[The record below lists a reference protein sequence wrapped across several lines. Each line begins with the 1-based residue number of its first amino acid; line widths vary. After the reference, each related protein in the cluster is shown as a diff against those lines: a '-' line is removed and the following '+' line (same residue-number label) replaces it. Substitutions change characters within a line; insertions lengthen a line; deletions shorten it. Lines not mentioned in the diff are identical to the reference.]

1 MIKNIKTAV
10 ILCGGKGTRLGIITK
25 KIPKSLV
32 KINSKPII
40 WYILKI
46 LKKNGF
52 NRFIL
57 PIGYKGNLITKYLKK
72 KDFNDYDLRI
82 ISTGNNTT
90 IAKRIYKIKK
100 FISTNDF
107 LLLNGDA
114 IFDIDLRKIYNNHIK
129 NKKVFITFLGSETNL
144 PYGTIVLSKSIVK
157 NFKRDVMF
165 DAVKISNKKNTIAH
179 VYSGMAIL
187 KKKILSKN
195 FKNYKNFEEKLYPQI
210 IKKYTCKFHKFSG
223 FWHSIDNI
231 KDIRILKNDK
241 EKKRKISDLY
251 NKLK

>member
-25 KIPKSLV
+25 QIPKSLV

-52 NRFIL
+52 NQFIL
-57 PIGYKGNLITKYLKK
+57 PIGYKGNLITKYLK

-144 PYGTIVLSKSIVK
+144 PYGTIVLSKNIVK

-187 KKKILSKN
+187 KKKILSKD

-231 KDIRILKNDK
+231 KDIRILRNDK
-241 EKKRKISDLY
+241 KKKEKLVTYII
-251 NKLK
+251 N